1 MRKFTLIFCLMAVV
15 GCKTEAAEKVPAEAP
30 AAPEAAKI
38 EEAPAAPVE
47 AADPHAVAPAPG
59 QPSPEQMQD
68 VQAKM
73 QAIEAALKKAG
84 EVKGPNDCVK
94 AYGGVEVMMDSLK
107 EKMPEAVREIP
118 PKNAFLKMCKS
129 LPKPIQKCMVI
140 AHSMKNPEECRKIQG
155 EMKEIHKK
163 RIEKVMNANAP
174 KPPPAAPA
182 ATSQAKPEQPAAPAA
197 P

>member
-1 MRKFTLIFCLMAVV
+1 MRKFALIFCLMAVV
-15 GCKTEAAEKVPAEAP
+15 GCKTEAAEKAPIEAP
-30 AAPEAAKI
+30 VAATEAAKV

-47 AADPHAVAPAPG
+47 AADPHAAAPG
-59 QPSPEQMQD
+59 QPAPEQMQD

-73 QAIEAALKKAG
+73 QAIEAALKKAS
-84 EVKGPNDCVK
+84 EVKGSNDCVK

-182 ATSQAKPEQPAAPAA
+182 AEPTAEPEPAAAPAA
-197 P
+197 K